1 MGSSHSYRWTRIARI
16 RRRFERKVDAQFF
29 LNDFKKK
36 KNQLLE
42 ISSEHSNP
50 EQITFKQEAE
60 YWLLHSESKITVS
73 HLKRVTGIL
82 NILLPEYGNLPVY
95 RLNPTF
101 LSDLQRKLLNKDLS
115 KGTVNRYT
123 EVIVAI
129 LNHSVMHRRIAYS
142 PANGFQKFRAANIEM
157 NFWEKVEAQSF
168 LAFANNRYPKN
179 TEKRWVYVVY
189 LLALNTGLRAGEIW
203 GLKVCDIVEDGKTL
217 FIRRQY
223 NNVTKGF
230 TLIKGKKNS
239 KSVMSPVMQL
249 FVKSLVTS
257 LT

>member
-1 MGSSHSYRWTRIARI
+1 MSIKKVKTSNGDKWEVLIRTDGRESQRI

-29 LNDFKKK
+29 LDDFKKK

-82 NILLPEYGNLPVY
+82 NVLLPEYGNLPVY

-101 LSDLQRKLLNKDLS
+101 LSDLQRKLLSKDLS

-129 LNHSVMHRRIAYS
+129 LNHSVRHRRIAYS

-157 NFWEKVEAQSF
+157 NFWERAEAQSF
-168 LAFANNRYPKN
+168 LAYANNRYPK
-179 TEKRWVYVVY
+179 KKFRK
-189 LLALNTGLRAGEIW
+189 ALGLCC
-203 GLKVCDIVEDGKTL
+203 LS
-217 FIRRQY
+217 F
-223 NNVTKGF
+223 
-230 TLIKGKKNS
+230 S
-239 KSVMSPVMQL
+239 S
-249 FVKSLVTS
+249 
-257 LT
+257 